1 VKYLLD
7 TNAVMAIMKGNAK
20 MLAHLKEHMP
30 ADFGMPVIVLHE
42 LMYGACKSEH
52 AEKNIARVKALQFEV
67 VVFDQ
72 ADAEEAAEIRS
83 HLAIKGKPIGPYDVL
98 IAGQARA
105 RGLTVVTNNTKEF
118 KRVPSL
124 HIEDWLK

>member
-1 VKYLLD
+1 
-7 TNAVMAIMKGNAK
+7 MKGNAK

-30 ADFGMPVIVLHE
+30 ADFGMPAIVLHE

-52 AEKNIARVKALQFEV
+52 AEKNLARVKALQFEV
-67 VVFDQ
+67 VEFDQ
-72 ADAEEAAEIRS
+72 SDAEEAAAIRA

-118 KRVPSL
+118 RRVPSL